1 MSAPGSNGERIAS
14 IRAAAQ
20 QLFGRPPEFIVRAPG
35 RVNLLGEHTDYNHLP
50 VLPIAIDR
58 DVLVAGAARRDRSIV
73 LHNAAAAFPPRSY
86 ELVDPI
92 PAFAAGD
99 WGNYPKA
106 AAQGLLH
113 HCGERLATGA
123 DLYVDGNIPAGAG
136 LSSSSA
142 LVVASALALLAA
154 NDVELPYPSLAEVL
168 PTAEQYV
175 GTLSGGMDQAISLLA
190 QAGHA
195 LRIDFAPLQVRT
207 VPLPPDHV
215 VVVCHSL
222 VRADKSGNAR
232 EAYNRR
238 VIECRLACRILQD
251 ALGTAEDPAFSLGEI
266 TRRFRQRSLP
276 SLVEVLRA
284 RVDAPLSLA
293 AAASLLRTSSRQLQS
308 DLAIP
313 AGISGP
319 FDVVRRARHV
329 LSEAGRVERAE
340 ERLRAGDAAGFG
352 RLMDASHA
360 SCRDDYEVSCAALD
374 ELVTVAKQAG
384 ALGAR
389 LTGAGFGGCT
399 VNLVRAA
406 DVTGFVNAIDEGFYR
421 SRLTGTQQPEEWRF
435 IFTAQRGAQVLRLT

>member
-1 MSAPGSNGERIAS
+1 MSAAAGHATRSAS
-14 IRAAAQ
+14 VRNAAQ
-20 QLFGRPPEFIVRAPG
+20 QRFGRPPDFIVRAPG

-58 DVLVAGAARRDRSIV
+58 DVLIAGARRQDRRIT
-73 LHNAAAAFPPRSY
+73 LHNAAAGFPPRSY

-92 PAFAAGD
+92 AAFDPGD

-106 AAQGLLH
+106 ASQGLLR
-113 HCGERLATGA
+113 HCGDLLDTGA

-154 NDVELPYPSLAEVL
+154 NEVDLAYSSLAELL
-168 PTAEQYV
+168 PAAEQYV

-190 QAGHA
+190 EAGHA
-195 LRIDFAPLQVRT
+195 LRIDFAPLRVRT
-207 VPLPPDHV
+207 VPLPSDHV

-232 EAYNRR
+232 NAYNRR
-238 VIECRLACRILQD
+238 VVECRLAGRILEQV
-251 ALGTAEDPAFSLGEI
+251 LGTGADPAPTLGEI
-266 TRRFRQRSLP
+266 TRRFRERPLHSFADLLQ
-276 SLVEVLRA
+276 A
-284 RVDAPLSLA
+284 RIAAPLSLA
-293 AAASLLRTSSRQLQS
+293 DIADLLRTSPQELQS
-308 DLAIP
+308 ELAIP
-313 AGISGP
+313 ASIRGP

-329 LSEAGRVERAE
+329 FSEAQRVERAE
-340 ERLRAGDAAGFG
+340 ELLRAGDAQGFG
-352 RLMDASHA
+352 ELMDASHA